1 MGGCCT
7 KDALYNGN
15 NIDDERYCKDD
26 TEFDGDDDMNNVKYG
41 EDGAR
46 IRMQG
51 SSRYISMYT
60 QQGKKGINQDAM
72 TVWED
77 FAEKDMY
84 YCGVFDGHGPD
95 GHKIARYVRD
105 NLPSKLSQVVKIYQL
120 NTGIFDNASLPSS
133 FFNQES
139 NTTPISKGSQDIS
152 LSSWEASFVKSFKDM
167 DEELSLDST
176 IDSFCSGSTAVNVVK
191 QGDHLVI
198 ANLGD
203 SRAVLGTR
211 GENNQIV
218 PVQLTVDLKPDTPSE
233 AERIKKCNGR
243 IFAVDEEPEVYR
255 IWMPDEDCPGL
266 AMARAFGDFCLKDY
280 GLISIP
286 EVCYKTITSDDEFVV
301 LATDGVWDAL
311 SNANV
316 VKIVASAKKRS
327 NAAKLLV
334 KRAVRAWKRK
344 YPESKIDDCAVICLF
359 LKDQP
364 SLSRS
369 MSHGSRGKVNEPA
382 LVSYYS
388 TKSNAPTDGGGT
400 ELSLVNSK
408 ISEDTKEG
416 WSELDGSTRVN
427 SLLNVPRYDNALS
440 WRKKSKD
447 FEEVEAH

>member
-1 MGGCCT
+1 
-7 KDALYNGN
+7 
-15 NIDDERYCKDD
+15 
-26 TEFDGDDDMNNVKYG
+26 
-41 EDGAR
+41 
-46 IRMQG
+46 MQ
-51 SSRYISMYT
+51 
-60 QQGKKGINQDAM
+60 
-72 TVWED
+72 
-77 FAEKDMY
+77 
-84 YCGVFDGHGPD
+84 
-95 GHKIARYVRD
+95 
-105 NLPSKLSQVVKIYQL
+105 
-120 NTGIFDNASLPSS
+120 
-133 FFNQES
+133 
-139 NTTPISKGSQDIS
+139 
-152 LSSWEASFVKSFKDM
+152 
-167 DEELSLDST
+167 
-176 IDSFCSGSTAVNVVK
+176 
-191 QGDHLVI
+191 
-198 ANLGD
+198 
-203 SRAVLGTR
+203 
-211 GENNQIV
+211 
-218 PVQLTVDLKPDTPSE
+218 
-233 AERIKKCNGR
+233 
-243 IFAVDEEPEVYR
+243 
-255 IWMPDEDCPGL
+255 
-266 AMARAFGDFCLKDY
+266 
-280 GLISIP
+280 
-286 EVCYKTITSDDEFVV
+286 
-301 LATDGVWDAL
+301 VWDAL

-408 ISEDTKEG
+408 ISEDTKER